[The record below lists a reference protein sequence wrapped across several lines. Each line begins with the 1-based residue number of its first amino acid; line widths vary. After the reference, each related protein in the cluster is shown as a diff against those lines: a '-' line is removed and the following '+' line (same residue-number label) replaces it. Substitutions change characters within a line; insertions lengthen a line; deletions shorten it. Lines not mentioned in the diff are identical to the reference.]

1 MPNTTVPATGGAM
14 PAEPKF
20 NLSAIM
26 SKAWEI
32 HRRQLASYAPWQ
44 IERGIVVIRFGNALR
59 EAWRQA
65 KATAAFLAE
74 QAALDRAVAD
84 GREDVIRLARAIEFL
99 PYRESFVGMEAEKAR
114 LVAELN
120 RRLAA

>member
-1 MPNTTVPATGGAM
+1 MSTIYDR
-14 PAEPKF
+14 
-20 NLSAIM
+20 SAIM

-44 IERGIVVIRFGNALR
+44 IARGIVTIKFGNALR

-65 KATAAFLAE
+65 KADAAFLAE
-74 QAALDRAVAD
+74 QAALDSAIAD

-99 PYRESFVGMEAEKAR
+99 PMRESFVGMEAEKAR

-120 RRLAA
+120 RKLAA